1 MKREGE
7 ARPKGKRK
15 RGGVKK
21 RAGKQGAKKGRSGR
35 GKGRSGKGSKS
46 KGNKSRGRKR
56 KARRRG
62 SGVPVESK
70 DEDEEGEEDADEDAD
85 DEEEDEEEEEEEVPK
100 GALVESHK
108 RRWRMRRAKWRIWDQ
123 RKNMMRDAHLKIV
136 KHLSQTFRVVVI
148 PRFGASKMVGK
159 PKFSEAGEV
168 LVRGRNIS
176 KRTVK
181 GMLAWGHYEF
191 RQRLLQKAEATDGFT
206 VIEVTEPWTSR
217 TCSACGILAPKS
229 MSKIFQCCNKECGM
243 TCDRDLNAAKNIYL
257 L

>member
-1 MKREGE
+1 
-7 ARPKGKRK
+7 
-15 RGGVKK
+15 
-21 RAGKQGAKKGRSGR
+21 
-35 GKGRSGKGSKS
+35 
-46 KGNKSRGRKR
+46 
-56 KARRRG
+56 
-62 SGVPVESK
+62 
-70 DEDEEGEEDADEDAD
+70 
-85 DEEEDEEEEEEEVPK
+85 
-100 GALVESHK
+100 
-108 RRWRMRRAKWRIWDQ
+108 
-123 RKNMMRDAHLKIV
+123 
-136 KHLSQTFRVVVI
+136 
-148 PRFGASKMVGK
+148 MVGK

-229 MSKIFQCCNKECGM
+229 MSKIFQCCNKKCGM